1 MKNLILLLSIITIC
15 YSCQQQPLAPSTPQS
30 LQLQPNNNC
39 QLYGACSEAIYE
51 SSSSAMANPP
61 YDTVIYTQGSTTQLA
76 QVKLTFIGYGPTKTG
91 VPSDTFLYKV
101 TNVNT
106 DFNLLDTNFMFIR
119 SINKNNTIQFF
130 GLHTKHGTWCIYR
143 FKQYI

>member
-1 MKNLILLLSIITIC
+1 MKKLLLFIATIAIC
-15 YSCQQQPLAPSTPQS
+15 YSCQQQTLAPNVPQS

-51 SSSSAMANPP
+51 SSATSTAG
-61 YDTVIYTQGSTTQLA
+61 YDTVIYAQGSTTQLA
-76 QVKLTFIGYGPTKTG
+76 QMKLLFIGYGPTKTG
-91 VPSDTFLYKV
+91 VASDTFLYKV

-106 DFNLLDTNFMFIR
+106 DFNLLDTTFMFIR
-119 SINKNNTIQFF
+119 SINKNNTIPAVQ
-130 GLHTKHGTWCIYR
+130 LHTKQGLWCIFR